1 MDERQMLR
9 LGRID
14 GVERITV
21 GPTPPQWV
29 AVGLRV
35 KYNNIGTATQQMDSN
50 AGMEVAEVSP

>member
-14 GVERITV
+14 GIGRITV

-35 KYNNIGTATQQMDSN
+35 RYNDIGTITQRMDSK
-50 AGMEVAEVSP
+50 AGVVVAEVSP

>member
-1 MDERQMLR
+1 MLR

-14 GVERITV
+14 GIGRITV

-35 KYNNIGTATQQMDSN
+35 RYNDIGTITQRMDSK
-50 AGMEVAEVSP
+50 AGVVVAEVSP